1 MGNQNGIYLGV
12 DFYVPDQGKVFPGAS
27 GKPKV
32 RNLVKQGRG
41 KMSKKMKFLWCPV
54 CMVHTYHQESEDG
67 WLCVN
72 EDHDQFLQK
81 RTDLWIEKY
90 RASDKM
96 LAVSLKEAEG

>member
-1 MGNQNGIYLGV
+1 
-12 DFYVPDQGKVFPGAS
+12 
-27 GKPKV
+27 
-32 RNLVKQGRG
+32 
-41 KMSKKMKFLWCPV
+41 MSKKMKFLWCPV

-67 WLCVN
+67 WMCVN

-81 RTDLWIEKY
+81 RTDPWIEKY